1 MIYFSAHEYPVVET
15 HFMEDTILSPLNHL
29 APLSKII
36 WPYFYRPISGLT
48 IILLVCLSVFTNA

>member
-1 MIYFSAHEYPVVET
+1 MIYFSVHEYPVVEK

-29 APLSKII
+29 APLSKIL

-48 IILLVCLSVFTNA
+48 IILLVCFH